1 MRFIYPCQIKLIRTI
16 LRNRYITSK
25 IFIKHDRIIPD
36 GERIIVLVWQFN
48 DNCQIKKQA

>member
-25 IFIKHDRIIPD
+25 IFIKHDRIIQD
-36 GERIIVLVWQFN
+36 GERNSFSLTIQW
-48 DNCQIKKQA
+48 